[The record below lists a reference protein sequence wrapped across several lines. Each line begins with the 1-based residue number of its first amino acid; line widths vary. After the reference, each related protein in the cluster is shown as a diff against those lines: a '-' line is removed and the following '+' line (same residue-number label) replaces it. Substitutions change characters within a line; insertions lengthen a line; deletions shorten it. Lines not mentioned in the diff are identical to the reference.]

1 MFSERQAEQT
11 CNFPEHSQE
20 LCKDTNNNPLQHRRA
35 RWMMMRSCLTGPSPP
50 SKSRTKRLRRER
62 RVLSVFC
69 VRHGSDHYDAKYLFG
84 YHPNRLNP
92 DLDLFFGR
100 KTSNSDINTLTDVQA
115 VKRSVRNLVQLDY
128 FEKPFHPEIASG
140 IRGMLFELM
149 TPFTAQVIARQI
161 EDVINNFEPRAKL
174 VGVTAIPDLDR
185 NAYEVKVEF
194 YVVNTPTELVD
205 LTVFL
210 ERLR

>member
-1 MFSERQAEQT
+1 MSAYKDAQAQNDISRNARQY
-11 CNFPEHSQE
+11 S
-20 LCKDTNNNPLQHRRA
+20 
-35 RWMMMRSCLTGPSPP
+35 
-50 SKSRTKRLRRER
+50 
-62 RVLSVFC
+62 
-69 VRHGSDHYDAKYLFG
+69 
-84 YHPNRLNP
+84 
-92 DLDLFFGR
+92 DLDLFFSR